1 MRLVF
6 AGTPEFAE
14 RALDALLQA
23 GHEVILVVTQPDR
36 AAGRGMH
43 AVESPVKRLA
53 RRRGL
58 DVYQPYSLTDPA
70 SVAPLAAAHAE
81 LLVVAAYGLILPQAV
96 LDCAPRGAL
105 NIHASLLPRWRGA
118 APIQRAILAGDR
130 ETGITIMKMDA
141 GLDTGPMLAQRTAP
155 ISEQDD
161 AGTLHDKLATLG
173 AAMIVAAVSDMAAGE
188 ARFTPQPAEGVTYA
202 RKIDKRESAIDWS
215 RPAAELARLV
225 RAMRPVPGAATTF
238 AGGSLKVWHAQA
250 VDGIGTPGDIL
261 DAGAHGI
268 IVACG
273 EGALAISE
281 LQRAGGKRLSAAEF
295 LRGKRLAPGAR
306 FGAPPREG

>member
-23 GHEVILVVTQPDR
+23 GHQVPLVVTQPDR
-36 AAGRGMH
+36 PAGRGMH

-53 RRRGL
+53 RQRGL
-58 DVYQPYSLTDPA
+58 EVFQPHSFRDPA
-70 SVAPLAAAHAE
+70 HITRLAAAHPE

-96 LDCAPRGAL
+96 LDCAPHGAL

-141 GLDTGPMLAQRTAP
+141 GLDTGPILAQRALSIT
-155 ISEQDD
+155 EQDD
-161 AGTLHDKLATLG
+161 TGTLHTKLASLG
-173 AAMIVAAVSDMAAGE
+173 AQMIVAAVSAVAAGT
-188 ARFTPQPAEGVTYA
+188 ARFTPQPSEGVTYA
-202 RKIDKRESAIDWS
+202 GKIEKRESALDWS
-215 RPAAELARLV
+215 RPATEIARVV
-225 RAMRPVPGAATTF
+225 RAMRPAPGATTTF
-238 AGGSLKVWHAQA
+238 AGETFKVWRARPVENIGA
-250 VDGIGTPGDIL
+250 PGEILAADARGIV
-261 DAGAHGI
+261 
-268 IVACG
+268 VACG
-273 EGALAISE
+273 DGALAVFE

-295 LRGKRLAPGAR
+295 LRGKPLARGAR
-306 FGAPPREG
+306 FGAPPAEA